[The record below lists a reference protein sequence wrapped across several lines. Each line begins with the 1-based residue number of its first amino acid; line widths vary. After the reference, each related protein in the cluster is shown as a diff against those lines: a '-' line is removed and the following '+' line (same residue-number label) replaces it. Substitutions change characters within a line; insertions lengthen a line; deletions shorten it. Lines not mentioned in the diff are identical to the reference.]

1 MKLTASRL
9 TTLTA
14 LSAIVAGLLFVAIQ
28 VAHPSDTLASVT
40 TSAWAIVHYVSIV
53 MALLFVI
60 GIAGIFVSQV
70 EQVGWLGLAGFVV
83 LSLGLLL
90 TAGLQLVEATVEPT
104 LAATNPGYVEGL
116 LGTVGGHASNVD
128 LGAIPT
134 FVSLA
139 SALFLGGT
147 LLFGIA
153 TLRAGILPRLASALF
168 AFGLLLVGPVAALV
182 GAPRFAA
189 VPIGLGLAW
198 MGYGLWSR
206 RHQSS
211 MERPPGAAALHPDPT
226 AA

>member
-1 MKLTASRL
+1 MKLTAPKL
-9 TTLTA
+9 TSLTA
-14 LSAIVAGLLFVAIQ
+14 ISAIVAGLLFVAIQ
-28 VAHPSDTLASVT
+28 VVHPSDTLASVT
-40 TSAWAIVHYVSIV
+40 TSAWATVHYVSIV

-83 LSLGLLL
+83 LSLGLLV
-90 TAGLQLVEATVEPT
+90 TAALQFVEATVEPT

-116 LGTVGGHASNVD
+116 LGSVGGHASSVD
-128 LGAIPT
+128 LGAIAT

-153 TLRAGILPRLASALF
+153 TLRAGILPRPASALF
-168 AFGLLLVGPVAALV
+168 AFGLLLVGPVAAAV
-182 GAPRFAA
+182 GAPRLAA

-198 MGYGLWSR
+198 MGYGLWSQ

-211 MERPPGAAALHPDPT
+211 SERTPGAAALRPNRTT
-226 AA
+226 A